1 MKAPETIEISG
12 NSRVPIVQL
21 KRPDKLNAINQQMI
35 DELTAVFRDFEAT
48 FIHGRE
54 PRACVLMGWGEK
66 AFVAGADL
74 SQMSGMNSAEAERF
88 SETGQVL
95 GKLMEGASFPIV
107 AAVNGF
113 ALGGG
118 LELALCADFMFASEK
133 ARFGLPETTLGL
145 IPGFGGTVRLAER
158 VGLGRARELI
168 YSGRVLDAE
177 EALRIGLVN
186 AVLPHAG
193 LLEKVLELCHR
204 LANGAPLAVA
214 KAKQLLSADG
224 EGSRARAF
232 SRETR
237 AFGGLFSTS
246 DAQEGMLAFGAK
258 RQAAFTGS

>member
-1 MKAPETIEISG
+1 MKAPETIAISG
-12 NSRVPIVQL
+12 DTKIPIVHL
-21 KRPDKLNAINQQMI
+21 KRPDKLNAISQQMI
-35 DELTAVFRDFEAT
+35 DELSVVFRDFEESFA
-48 FIHGRE
+48 HGRE

-74 SQMSGMNSAEAERF
+74 AQMAGMNSAAAERF
-88 SETGQVL
+88 SETGHVL
-95 GKLMEGASFPIV
+95 GTLMEGASFPIV

-133 ARFGLPETTLGL
+133 ARLGLPETTLGL

-177 EALRIGLVN
+177 EAARIGLVN
-186 AVLPHAG
+186 GVLPHES

-204 LANGAPLAVA
+204 FANAAPLAVA
-214 KAKQLLSADG
+214 KTKQLLSADG
-224 EGSRARAF
+224 EGTRARAF
-232 SRETR
+232 GRETR
-237 AFGGLFSTS
+237 AFGGLFATS
-246 DAQEGMLAFGAK
+246 DAQEGMLAFSAK
-258 RQAAFTGS
+258 RPAAFTGS